1 MLSEYK
7 AKQFLVKNGPR
18 QNVFANGSMTVVQTR
33 RELLPK
39 IHAMLHTKPP
49 GCPDLQTPRAQPH
62 ATDVYSQRLPD
73 ARARDSQASGA
84 SAGGVSDYESVP
96 SRSGDNRPQ
105 GPNGGSR
112 LLQAST
118 AALAN
123 VSSTGT
129 APSHDRRKA
138 SRAKKSLGSRSASSA
153 DQDARV
159 SVML

>member
-1 MLSEYK
+1 MLSEFN
-7 AKQFLVKNGPR
+7 AKQFLVKNGSRP
-18 QNVFANGSMTVVQTR
+18 NVIANGSMTVVQTR

-62 ATDVYSQRLPD
+62 ATDAYSQRLPD

-84 SAGGVSDYESVP
+84 SAGGVSDHESMP
-96 SRSGDNRPQ
+96 SRSGDNHHQ

-112 LLQAST
+112 VLQAST
-118 AALAN
+118 AAVAH

-138 SRAKKSLGSRSASSA
+138 PSAKKSLGSKSASSA